1 MKRKLILCL
10 GNEIAGDDGV
20 GIYIARAIAGKIKGW
35 VVKESNKAGFYLLED
50 IEGYDEV
57 LIVDSIISSEGEE
70 GEILEGEI
78 TTGGTGVSPHS
89 LSISETLQIG
99 RVMGLNLPSRVRFM
113 AIRIRPPSFST
124 KLSPKIKEAA
134 HILIDRLTSL

>member
-1 MKRKLILCL
+1 MKKKLILCL

-20 GIYIARAIAGKIKGW
+20 GIYIARAITGRVKDW
-35 VVKESNKAGFYLLED
+35 DVKESNKAGFYLLED
-50 IEGYDEV
+50 MEGYEEV

-78 TTGGTGVSPHS
+78 TSGGAGVSPHS
-89 LSISETLQIG
+89 LSISETLQVG
-99 RVMGLNLPSRVRFM
+99 KVMGLVLPSKVKFM

-124 KLSPKIKEAA
+124 ELSPRIREAA
-134 HILIDRLTSL
+134 HRIIQKLTSL